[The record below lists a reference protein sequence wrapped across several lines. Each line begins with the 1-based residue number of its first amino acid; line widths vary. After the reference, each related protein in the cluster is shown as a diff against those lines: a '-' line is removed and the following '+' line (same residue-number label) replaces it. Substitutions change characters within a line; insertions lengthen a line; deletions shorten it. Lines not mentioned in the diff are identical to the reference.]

1 MSFFATYMLS
11 CEIQNDKIGPCQSKS
26 VFTAFGLWEKIK
38 SASYAVLCFVSSQ
51 LAVSASWEWC
61 LQSRE
66 QTIFI
71 FFFFPGIFWLKE
83 KSLGSPLDSKK
94 KHSRNVI
101 WVGGS

>member
-71 FFFFPGIFWLKE
+71 FFFFLEFSGSRRNL
-83 KSLGSPLDSKK
+83 LGVP
-94 KHSRNVI
+94 
-101 WVGGS
+101 

>member
-51 LAVSASWEWC
+51 LVVSSSWQWG

-66 QTIFI
+66 QTIYY
-71 FFFFPGIFWLKE
+71 FFFWNFLAQREISWESLRFKE
-83 KSLGSPLDSKK
+83 ETLQKCNLGG
-94 KHSRNVI
+94 
-101 WVGGS
+101 W